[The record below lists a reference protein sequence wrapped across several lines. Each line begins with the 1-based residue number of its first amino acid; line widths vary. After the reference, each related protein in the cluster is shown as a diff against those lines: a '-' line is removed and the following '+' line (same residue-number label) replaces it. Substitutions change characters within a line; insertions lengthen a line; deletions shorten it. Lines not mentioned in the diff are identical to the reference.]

1 MNGED
6 KNFDEPP
13 KEYSAEHFDDPLQQ
27 QIKVP
32 WYKKL
37 LQNKKMLFI
46 IGAAVAAIL
55 IVILIVALS
64 SGGGSY
70 SGERVFLEIEGPD
83 SVADGSQVTYRINA
97 VNKEAVDIRD
107 VEIELI
113 FPQGFSYTSSSIEK
127 SEDGN
132 VWNLGS
138 IEENYSSDFEVSGI
152 LSGSASE
159 LKIVKG
165 VMRFT
170 PADINSDFSVEAE
183 ASTIISAGNI
193 LLTIDA
199 PQTSASGND
208 VEYKVRY
215 ENRGNENEKGWYIR
229 LNYPRGFEYS
239 KAEPAPDEDNNI
251 WKLPDLESGEQGE
264 INISGILRGADSEVE
279 KVVAELGT
287 MDADGSF
294 KVQLSK
300 EDSTRIV
307 ESAVVIEENLLNDDD
322 SIIDTGEEL
331 DFVVSYENLGS
342 VGLRNVEIEVTFSNP
357 DIIDFSEFQAKGG
370 AYSDGKI
377 IWNSSGVPE
386 LALVQPNTSGDLEF
400 SLKIKDRLEIPIE
413 SVADKNFM
421 LKTLAS
427 IRSDDIPL
435 SISAEHK
442 VDSEPLNLKLNSF
455 ITVNTQGLYYDQFSG
470 EPIGSGPMPPR
481 VGEKTTYRIMWEV
494 TNLANDLSD
503 ARVSVVLAPGASFSG
518 NTNVTHGQDI
528 RFDPK
533 TSTIIW
539 DIGRVPANTGSLGEK
554 MLASFDVSVIPGD
567 DKIGGFV
574 DLLQETLFS
583 ATDDFTGAKLQGTDE
598 ALTSE
603 LPDDKFAEDKGKVQP

>member
-6 KNFDEPP
+6 KNLDEPP
-13 KEYSAEHFDDPLQQ
+13 QEYSAEHFDDPLQQ

-37 LQNKKMLFI
+37 LQNKKLLLI
-46 IGAAVAAIL
+46 IGGVVAAVL

-64 SGGGSY
+64 SSGGSY

-97 VNKEAVDIRD
+97 INKEAVDIRD
-107 VEIELI
+107 VEVELI
-113 FPQGFSYTSSSIEK
+113 FPEGFSYTSSSIEK

-132 VWNLGS
+132 IWNLGD
-138 IEENYSSDFEVSGI
+138 IKENYSSDFEVSGI

-159 LKIVKG
+159 LKVVKG

-170 PADINSDFSVEAE
+170 PSDINSDFSVEAE

-215 ENRGNENEKGWYIR
+215 ENRGNEDEKGWHIR
-229 LNYPRGFEYS
+229 LSYPKGFEY
-239 KAEPAPDEDNNI
+239 KEADPPPDEDDNI
-251 WKLPDLESGEQGE
+251 WKLPDLEGGEQGE
-264 INISGILRGADSEVE
+264 IDISGILRGADSEVE

-287 MDADGSF
+287 MDANGSF

-307 ESAVVIEENLLNDDD
+307 ESAVVIEETLLNNDD

-331 DFVVSYENLGS
+331 DFVVGYENLGS

-357 DIIDFSEFQAKGG
+357 DIIDFSEFKARGG

-377 IWNSSGVPE
+377 TWNSSGIPE
-386 LALVQPNTSGDLEF
+386 LALVQPNTSGELEF
-400 SLKIKDRLEIPIE
+400 SLKIKDRLEIPVE

-481 VGEKTTYRIMWEV
+481 VGEKTTFRIMWEV

-503 ARVSVVLAPGASFSG
+503 ARVSVVLAPGAEFSG

-528 RFDPK
+528 QFDPK
-533 TSTIIW
+533 TSTITW
-539 DIGRVPANTGSLGEK
+539 DIGRVPANTGLLGEK

-567 DKIGGFV
+567 DKIGEFV

-583 ATDDFTGAKLQGTDE
+583 ATDDFTEAKLQGTDDP
-598 ALTSE
+598 LTSE
-603 LPDDKFAEDKGKVQP
+603 LPDDKFAEEKGKVQP

>member
-229 LNYPRGFEYS
+229 LKDYR
-239 KAEPAPDEDNNI
+239 
-251 WKLPDLESGEQGE
+251 
-264 INISGILRGADSEVE
+264 R
-279 KVVAELGT
+279 
-287 MDADGSF
+287 
-294 KVQLSK
+294 
-300 EDSTRIV
+300 
-307 ESAVVIEENLLNDDD
+307 
-322 SIIDTGEEL
+322 
-331 DFVVSYENLGS
+331 
-342 VGLRNVEIEVTFSNP
+342 
-357 DIIDFSEFQAKGG
+357 
-370 AYSDGKI
+370 
-377 IWNSSGVPE
+377 
-386 LALVQPNTSGDLEF
+386 NTS
-400 SLKIKDRLEIPIE
+400 P
-413 SVADKNFM
+413 DKSFFHP
-421 LKTLAS
+421 
-427 IRSDDIPL
+427 IRS
-435 SISAEHK
+435 
-442 VDSEPLNLKLNSF
+442 
-455 ITVNTQGLYYDQFSG
+455 
-470 EPIGSGPMPPR
+470 
-481 VGEKTTYRIMWEV
+481 
-494 TNLANDLSD
+494 
-503 ARVSVVLAPGASFSG
+503 
-518 NTNVTHGQDI
+518 
-528 RFDPK
+528 
-533 TSTIIW
+533 TSS
-539 DIGRVPANTGSLGEK
+539 P
-554 MLASFDVSVIPGD
+554 
-567 DKIGGFV
+567 
-574 DLLQETLFS
+574 
-583 ATDDFTGAKLQGTDE
+583 
-598 ALTSE
+598 
-603 LPDDKFAEDKGKVQP
+603 